1 MPKSPSPL
9 SAKAVAL
16 LGSTGS
22 IGINTLR
29 VIEDHLDRFQIVA
42 LAAGNNAGLL
52 IEQALRF
59 QPEMVAIYQEEM
71 VSVVKNGLA
80 GTHIRVLSGK
90 SGIIAAAQWPSATLV
105 VSAIVGA
112 AGLEPTWAALQEKK
126 DIALAN
132 KECLVM
138 AGTLFMKEVAHQG
151 VRLIPVDSEHSA
163 IFQALFNGCSKT
175 ESGIHSLAPVKE
187 IRALTL
193 TASGGPFR
201 GWSRQQLQDVT
212 PEMALAHPSWKM
224 GQKISIDSATMM
236 NKGLEVI
243 EAFYLFGIDSD
254 RIRVV
259 VHPESIVHSMVSY
272 GDGSVIAQMGV
283 PDMRTPIA
291 VALAWPER
299 IQTDVAALDLAQ
311 IEQLHF
317 YPAPNPIDF
326 PCLELAYH
334 ALRQGGMSATVLN
347 AANEI
352 AVDAFL
358 KGKITFMDISRL
370 IEWAMEKMASPETT
384 SFEAGSIEEILHTD
398 RKTRREAEVWVTHHG
413 RESD

>member
-1 MPKSPSPL
+1 MPKTPHPL
-9 SAKAVAL
+9 STKAVAL

-29 VIEDHLDRFQIVA
+29 VIEDHLDRFRVVA
-42 LAAGNNAGLL
+42 LAAGNNAYTL

-59 QPEMVAIYQEEM
+59 QPEVVAIYQEEM

-80 GTHIRVLSGK
+80 GTGIQVLSGH
-90 SGIIAAAQWPSATLV
+90 SGIIAVAQWPSATLV

-112 AGLEPTWAALQEKK
+112 AGLEPTLAAIQAKK

-163 IFQALFNGCSKT
+163 IFQALFNGCSIT
-175 ESGIHSLAPVKE
+175 DRDVPPLANAKE
-187 IRALTL
+187 IQALTL

-224 GQKISIDSATMM
+224 GRKISIDSATMM

-243 EAFYLFGIDSD
+243 EAFYLFGMDPD

-272 GDGSVIAQMGV
+272 GDGSVMAQMGV

-299 IQTDVAALDLAQ
+299 IRTSVAALDLAQ
-311 IEQLHF
+311 VGPLHF
-317 YPAPNPIDF
+317 YPAPDPLDF

-358 KGKITFMDISRL
+358 ERKINFLDIPRL
-370 IEWAMEKMASPETT
+370 IAWTMEKMASSGAT
-384 SFEAGSIEEILHTD
+384 SLEVDCIEEILQTD
-398 RKTRREAEVWVTHHG
+398 REARREAEEWVTYYG